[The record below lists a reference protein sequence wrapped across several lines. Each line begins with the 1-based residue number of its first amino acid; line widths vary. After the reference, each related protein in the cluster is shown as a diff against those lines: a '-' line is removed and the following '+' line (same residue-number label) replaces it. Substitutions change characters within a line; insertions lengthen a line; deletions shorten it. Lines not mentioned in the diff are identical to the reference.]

1 MSFFIDF
8 LFILNVFISAQQL
21 PEDKILSSD
30 PGIRRQAIVEMTS
43 KRDPKYIDYI
53 EKYIDDENKIVKL
66 AAIEASGIYRSTKTV
81 DKIISILSK
90 TTDNDIK
97 NSCLISL
104 SYMPNIEKRDIIKD
118 IALKDKDDN
127 IKSQAIR
134 ILANLNDYSIE
145 NDMLKVTEDKKQNP
159 SLRSSAISYL
169 SKIKSEKAK
178 NIILKALKDENKQ
191 VRIEAIRACGDMQIK
206 ESIETLRIISGE
218 NDSDIQLE
226 ASFSLA
232 KLGDSFPLKYMY
244 SYLDN
249 NNPFYKNMALNI
261 IGIIGD
267 EESIKIL
274 DEKIKLEKDP
284 NIKSFMEFT
293 REIIKGRLKIKNQNK
308 S

>member
-1 MSFFIDF
+1 MSFFRDF

-66 AAIEASGIYRSTKTV
+66 AAIEAAGIYRSTKTV

-97 NSCLISL
+97 NSCLIAL

-145 NDMLKVTEDKKQNP
+145 NDMLKVAEDKKQNP

-178 NIILKALKDENKQ
+178 NIIFKALKDENKQ

-232 KLGDSFPLKYMY
+232 KLGDAFPLKYMY

-293 REIIKGRLKIKNQNK
+293 REIIKGKLKIKNQNK

>member
-30 PGIRRQAIVEMTS
+30 PGIRRQAILEMTS

-66 AAIEASGIYRSTKTV
+66 AAIEAAGIYRSTKTV

-97 NSCLISL
+97 NSCLIAI
-104 SYMPNIEKRDIIKD
+104 SYMPNVEKRDIIKD

-145 NDMLKVTEDKKQNP
+145 NDMLKVAEDKKQNP
-159 SLRSSAISYL
+159 SLRTSAISYL

-191 VRIEAIRACGDMQIK
+191 VRIEAIRSCGDMQIK

-293 REIIKGRLKIKNQNK
+293 REIIKGKLKIKNQNK

>member
-66 AAIEASGIYRSTKTV
+66 AAIEAAGIYRSTKTV

-97 NSCLISL
+97 NSCLIAL

-145 NDMLKVTEDKKQNP
+145 NDMLKVAEDKKQNP

-169 SKIKSEKAK
+169 SKIKSDKAK

-218 NDSDIQLE
+218 NDSDIQLA

-232 KLGDSFPLKYMY
+232 KLGDTFPLKYMY

-293 REIIKGRLKIKNQNK
+293 REIIKGKLKIKNQNK